1 MSAPL
6 WRKFSALWL
15 RRRMRRELR
24 EEMQAHLEMK
34 IEDNLAAGMA
44 EVEARQAAL
53 REFGNPMLLRE
64 ESADVWSLQPLES
77 LWQDLR
83 YAARALRKSPG
94 FTAVALPTL
103 ALGIGA
109 NAAIFSIVYAVLL
122 RPLPYAH
129 PERLVRID
137 ETGKGKE
144 FSAWALQGIS
154 PPDYWAFKEQN
165 HTLEG
170 FAAYSRDE
178 SLVKAGNEVERVHSL
193 DVTHDLAGVLGI
205 QPLMGR
211 MITAEEE
218 PTTAEAETQGAHHV
232 VLVSWSFWQ
241 YRLGADLNVL
251 GRTIKVNNWSY
262 TIVGVMPREFNFPI
276 DWETDLL
283 LPLGVSRDPQMQGAR
298 FLDSVGRLR
307 PEVTLAEARADL
319 EVIAARQKPF
329 HWTIVAAGLEDTLVR
344 SVRTSLWMLAGAV
357 GFVLLIVAA
366 NLASLALSRVTA
378 RQNEAAVRLALG
390 AGRWRLAR
398 GMLAEALLLALL
410 GAAAGLAMAQ
420 FALKA
425 LLAIAPAD
433 LPRLHEVSI
442 NAPVFGFTIVAALLT
457 GVLLG
462 VVPAWRAGKTELNQA
477 MKEGGPTL
485 AGTRTRLQ
493 SAIVAFEVVLAV
505 VLLVGAGLMIRTM
518 AKVRAVYPG
527 FDSHGVLT
535 AEIVLPPTTYP
546 KMEQQRAFAQQ
557 LLARIQALPG
567 VETASGGTGLPMGG
581 TRMTFNLTFNDDK
594 TGGVTKSIMA
604 FFHSVSPGYFAAL
617 RVPIAAGRDFTAADD
632 DNAPPVGIANESLVK
647 MMWPNEN
654 PIGKKMP
661 NGFTKKEVT
670 IVGVVKDVRFSG
682 LDQAPRAELFVP
694 YAQRPFGWLR
704 LAVRVKGQGDP
715 MALAAAV
722 NQQLRAVD
730 SELTLDKART
740 LDEVLRTSTA
750 ERNFYMLML
759 TLFSALALLL
769 AAVGVFGVIS
779 YAVTQRTHEIGVR
792 IALGADAAQIVRMVL
807 RKGLAPAV
815 AGLVVGLASAAALN
829 RVLRNLLFGVSGT
842 DPLTFA
848 AVALVLVAA
857 AIAACYVPA
866 RRASQV
872 DPMRALRYE

>member
-1 MSAPL
+1 
-6 WRKFSALWL
+6 
-15 RRRMRRELR
+15 
-24 EEMQAHLEMK
+24 
-34 IEDNLAAGMA
+34 
-44 EVEARQAAL
+44 
-53 REFGNPMLLRE
+53 
-64 ESADVWSLQPLES
+64 
-77 LWQDLR
+77 
-83 YAARALRKSPG
+83 
-94 FTAVALPTL
+94 
-103 ALGIGA
+103 
-109 NAAIFSIVYAVLL
+109 
-122 RPLPYAH
+122 
-129 PERLVRID
+129 
-137 ETGKGKE
+137 
-144 FSAWALQGIS
+144 
-154 PPDYWAFKEQN
+154 DYWAYKEQN

-178 SLVKAGNEVERVHSL
+178 SLVKVGNEVERVHSL
-193 DVTHDLAGVLGI
+193 DMTHDLAAVLGM

-218 PTTAEAETQGAHHV
+218 PPTAEAQTQASYHV
-232 VLVSWSFWQ
+232 ALVGWNFWQ
-241 YRLGADLNVL
+241 RRLGADPNVL

-262 TIVGVMPREFNFPI
+262 TIVGVMPREFNFPV
-276 DWETDLL
+276 DWETDLV

-298 FLDSVGRLR
+298 FLDTVGRLR
-307 PEVTLAEARADL
+307 PGVTVAEAQADL
-319 EVIAARQKPF
+319 EVIASRQKPIQ
-329 HWTIVAAGLEDTLVR
+329 WKIVAAGLEDTLVR

-398 GMLAEALLLALL
+398 GMMAEAVLLAML

-425 LLAIAPAD
+425 LLVIAPAD
-433 LPRLHEVSI
+433 LPRLHEVAI
-442 NAPVFGFTIVAALLT
+442 NAPVIAFTVLAALLT

-462 VVPAWRAGKTELNQA
+462 AVPAWRAGKTQLNQA

-493 SAIVAFEVVLAV
+493 SAIVGFEVVLAV

-518 AKVRAVYPG
+518 AKVRAVDPG

-546 KMEQQRAFAQQ
+546 KMEQQRAFAQR
-557 LLARIQALPG
+557 LLGRIQELPG
-567 VETASGGTGLPMGG
+567 VEAASGATGLPMSG
-581 TRMTFNLTFNDDK
+581 TRMTFNLTFTDDK
-594 TGGVTKSIMA
+594 TGGVSKSIIA

-617 RVPIAAGRDFTAADD
+617 RAPIIAGRDFTAADD
-632 DNAPPVGIANESLVK
+632 DSALPVGIANESLVK
-647 MMWPNEN
+647 TMWPNEN

-670 IVGVVKDVRFSG
+670 IVGVVKDGRYDS
-682 LDQAPRAELFVP
+682 LDRAPRPELYVP
-694 YAQRPFGWLR
+694 FAQRPFGWLR
-704 LAVRVKGQGDP
+704 LAVRVKGQQDP

-730 SELTLDKART
+730 SELTLDKTRT
-740 LDEVLRTSTA
+740 LDEVLRNSTA
-750 ERNFYMLML
+750 ERNFYMLLL
-759 TLFSALALLL
+759 TLFAALALAL

-792 IALGADAAQIVRMVL
+792 IALGADARQIVAMVL
-807 RKGLAPAV
+807 RRGLAPAI
-815 AGLVVGLASAAALN
+815 AGLAVGLACAAGLN

-848 AVALVLVAA
+848 AVALVLIAA
-857 AIAACYVPA
+857 AVAACYVPA
-866 RRASQV
+866 RRASRV
-872 DPMRALRYE
+872 DPMRALHYE